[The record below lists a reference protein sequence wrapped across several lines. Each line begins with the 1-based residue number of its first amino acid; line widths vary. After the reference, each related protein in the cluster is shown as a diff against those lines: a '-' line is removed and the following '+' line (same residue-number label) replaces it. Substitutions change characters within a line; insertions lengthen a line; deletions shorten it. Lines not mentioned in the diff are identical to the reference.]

1 MALNVTGSRLASL
14 CYLSNKPD
22 EFEIYIQNL
31 VDGVQTP
38 IPKERQKI
46 VNHGCH
52 NERITIEVLKEALS
66 LQIWPQYR
74 LKYVKDVY
82 VFDRTVGAKS
92 DGLYKR
98 TIDDDTREYG
108 ILEIKSPYTSV
119 HESIP
124 PYYFAQMILEMKSCN
139 RRNALFVSHFNV
151 IGQKE
156 EIRVWHISWDD
167 AFWRQCELVF
177 ERLNLWVS
185 GSSVTEI
192 CTTLQSFNTWAV
204 STLDKHATLVFS
216 S

>member
-14 CYLSNKPD
+14 CYLSNKPE

-31 VDGVQTP
+31 ADGVQMP
-38 IPKERQKI
+38 IPKERQKF

-98 TIDDDTREYG
+98 TIGTDTRY
-108 ILEIKSPYTSV
+108 IK
-119 HESIP
+119 
-124 PYYFAQMILEMKSCN
+124 L
-139 RRNALFVSHFNV
+139 
-151 IGQKE
+151 
-156 EIRVWHISWDD
+156 
-167 AFWRQCELVF
+167 
-177 ERLNLWVS
+177 
-185 GSSVTEI
+185 
-192 CTTLQSFNTWAV
+192 LQ
-204 STLDKHATLVFS
+204 
-216 S
+216 